1 MAKFTPKH
9 FSKTLDGFAKE
20 VLPPSIYNKYGIKG
34 LRKMDQRIL
43 EFLDEFRYDVG
54 VPLTVNTP
62 WNGTF
67 TQSGLRDLEHYGSY
81 EKLFMNLSDH
91 PMGRAIDVKCK
102 HGGKWLRKKFIEK
115 GSNITMRSMVLTLSR
130 LVPVSDSNDMDGWAH
145 FGIRLDLDG
154 KVLYWSPVL
163 GFVSKDKVLE
173 DNL

>member
-1 MAKFTPKH
+1 MAKFIPKH

-20 VLPPSIYNKYGIKG
+20 VLPPTIYNKYGAKG

-43 EFLDEFRYDVG
+43 EFLDEFRYDTD

-62 WNGTF
+62 WNGNF
-67 TQSGLRDLEHYGSY
+67 TQSGLRDSGHYGSY

-115 GSNITMRSMVLTLSR
+115 EEYYYEKYGVNFVE
-130 LVPVSDSNDMDGWAH
+130 VGPVSDSNDMNGWAH
-145 FGIRLDLDG
+145 FSIRLDLDG

-163 GFVSKDKVLE
+163 GFVSKDKVIE

>member
-20 VLPPSIYNKYGIKG
+20 VLPPTIYKKYGAKG

-62 WNGTF
+62 WDGNF
-67 TQSGLRDLEHYGSY
+67 TQSGLRDSGHYGSY

-115 GSNITMRSMVLTLSR
+115 EEYYYEKYGVNFVE
-130 LVPVSDSNDMDGWAH
+130 VGPVSDSNDMNGWAH
-145 FGIRLDLDG
+145 FSIRLDLDG

-163 GFVSKDKVLE
+163 GFVNKEKVIE

>member
-102 HGGKWLRKKFIEK
+102 HGGKWLRKKFIQKEAYYYEK
-115 GSNITMRSMVLTLSR
+115 YGVNFVE
-130 LVPVSDSNDMDGWAH
+130 VGPVSDGNDMDGWAH

-163 GFVSKDKVLE
+163 GFVSKAKVLE